1 MNKTN
6 GKSTTDIKNEMLKRP
21 GESMTRFIYPMIKAV
36 WEEEEVPKV
45 WNRGRITSIWKGK
58 GDKELL
64 KNHRGI
70 TTSSAIGT
78 IVDALIDSRLE
89 AAVPLSQAQGG
100 NKRGSSTCDHLFI
113 LQSIIDITLK
123 KQKSTYITFYDVTKA
138 YDNADNNDMLCIAWE
153 NGLRGKAWRI
163 LRNLNKDLTAMV
175 KTRYGLTREINMEV
189 GGRQGSRLTGRL
201 FSKMMDTLHYDFKE
215 ADIGFSITEELKI
228 PTLL

>member
-70 TTSSAIGT
+70 TTSSAI
-78 IVDALIDSRLE
+78 ALWAENTDSRDKKKIACGLE
-89 AAVPLSQAQGG
+89 
-100 NKRGSSTCDHLFI
+100 RF
-113 LQSIIDITLK
+113 
-123 KQKSTYITFYDVTKA
+123 
-138 YDNADNNDMLCIAWE
+138 
-153 NGLRGKAWRI
+153 
-163 LRNLNKDLTAMV
+163 NLL
-175 KTRYGLTREINMEV
+175 I
-189 GGRQGSRLTGRL
+189 
-201 FSKMMDTLHYDFKE
+201 
-215 ADIGFSITEELKI
+215 
-228 PTLL
+228 